1 MDEFDL
7 DYTKIGLDDLDLI
20 IINISE
26 ENWNNIK
33 YLQSAYNCIK
43 KNTYASFRL
52 KMDNGNLSTELTQ
65 HMALITLNCR
75 ITELENTNV

>member
-1 MDEFDL
+1 MNEDNL

-33 YLQSAYNCIK
+33 YLKLAYDCIK
-43 KNTYASFRL
+43 ENTCASFRL
-52 KMDNGNLSTELTQ
+52 KINNGKLTTELNQ
-65 HMALITLNCR
+65 YMALVTLNCR
-75 ITELENTNV
+75 IAELENTNM

>member
-1 MDEFDL
+1 MNEDNL

-26 ENWNNIK
+26 ENWNDIK
-33 YLQSAYNCIK
+33 YLQSARDYIK
-43 KNTYASFRL
+43 NNKCARFRL
-52 KMDNGNLSTELTQ
+52 KMNNGNLSTELTQ